1 MRTVAIPL
9 LAGLTASG
17 CGLILLG
24 PRQTIPVASAPDAAV
39 VELAGHELRKITPAE
54 VRVRRR
60 PAWIVIRVSKP
71 GYRAACALLEGDR
84 PNLLVV
90 ADSMPLAVP
99 LLIDVIAGSLR
110 EYPVPP
116 AFDLQ
121 PLTPDGVE
129 VLPDADTILSAW
141 ENAQIN
147 YCQPTAALREALDFR
162 SRNLTRAQKIFV
174 SAGDISQQP
183 YTILGR
189 VDQKAFGFDYWT
201 GYSWAVSTGRITLGS
216 TEVFHHEAKP
226 EPTVL
231 NELLQLE
238 AVRRYHEV
246 DAIINVHYETLPGN
260 DVSAGG
266 LAVAFRS
273 EGR

>member
-1 MRTVAIPL
+1 MRKIAIPM
-9 LAGLTASG
+9 LAALTGSG

-24 PRQTIPVASAPDAAV
+24 PRQTIPVASAPDSAI
-39 VELAGHELRKITPAE
+39 VEVSGDKVRDMTPAE
-54 VRVRRR
+54 LRVRRR
-60 PAWIVIRVSKP
+60 REWIVIRVSKP

-84 PNLLVV
+84 PNLLVL
-90 ADSMPLAVP
+90 ADSVPLAIP
-99 LLIDVIAGSLR
+99 LLIDTIAGTLR
-110 EYPVPP
+110 EYPP
-116 AFDLQ
+116 APTFELE

-129 VLPDADTILSAW
+129 VLPDTETILLAW
-141 ENAQIN
+141 QNAEID
-147 YCQPTAALREALDFR
+147 YCQPAPALKEALDFR

-189 VDQKAFGFDYWT
+189 LDQKAGGVDYWT
-201 GYSWAVSTGRITLGS
+201 GYSWAVSTGRITLARS
-216 TEVFHHEAKP
+216 ELFHNEYKP

-238 AVRRYHEV
+238 AVRHYGEV

-266 LAVAFRS
+266 LAVAFRK
-273 EGR
+273 ERR

>member
-1 MRTVAIPL
+1 MRKAAIL
-9 LAGLTASG
+9 TLIALAVPG

-24 PRQTIPVASAPDAAV
+24 PRQMLPITSTPDRAI
-39 VELAGHELRKITPAE
+39 VEVSTGELETTTPAE

-60 PAWIVIRVSKP
+60 PDWIAIRVSKP

-90 ADSMPLAVP
+90 ADSVPLAIP
-99 LLIDVIAGSLR
+99 LLIDVIGGTLR
-110 EYPVPP
+110 EYPPP
-116 AFDLQ
+116 PTFQLEA
-121 PLTPDGVE
+121 LTPDGVE
-129 VLPDADTILSAW
+129 VLPDAKTILSAW
-141 ENAQIN
+141 QSARVN
-147 YCQPTAALREALDFR
+147 YCQPSSTLKEALDFR

-183 YTILGR
+183 YAILGR
-189 VDQKAFGFDYWT
+189 IDQKAGGVDYWT
-201 GYSWAVSTGRITLGS
+201 GYSWAVSTGRITLAR
-216 TEVFHHEAKP
+216 TELFHHVHKP

-238 AVRRYHEV
+238 AVRRYGQV

-266 LAVAFRS
+266 LAVAFRQ
-273 EGR
+273 GGK